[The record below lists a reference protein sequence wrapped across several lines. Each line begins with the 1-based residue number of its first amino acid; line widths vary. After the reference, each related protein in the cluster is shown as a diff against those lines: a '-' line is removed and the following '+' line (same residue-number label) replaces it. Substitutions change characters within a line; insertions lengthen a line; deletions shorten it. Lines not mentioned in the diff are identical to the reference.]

1 MKPVLILPLLLLL
14 AACASAGKPS
24 GLLSSYDG
32 LTVRD
37 GAVRT
42 SLSRRTDSE
51 GLTGLER
58 VALDRAVFAPGPETE
73 WLSDVERTLLLR
85 EVDAQVCFEVS
96 ERYAIVNDPA
106 QAQARVRTIITRVAP
121 TGRAGSAAS
130 AAAGFFIPGPIGLR
144 VPGGLGGLGAE
155 AEILDTQNRQLA
167 AVVWNRSATAIGT
180 DNPSLSRIGDALQL
194 AEPFA
199 DAAAAAMTATGVKP
213 RGVDKPDPCAAYGPR
228 IRVEGFAARFATGL
242 YVPSMSGARAEEATP
257 PAASAP

>member
-1 MKPVLILPLLLLL
+1 MKTLCLVPLLLTL
-14 AACASAGKPS
+14 AACATPGKPS
-24 GLLSSYDG
+24 GMLSSYEG
-32 LTVRD
+32 LAVRD

-42 SLSRRTDSE
+42 SLSLRTDQAAV
-51 GLTGLER
+51 TGIER
-58 VALDRAVFAPGPETE
+58 VALTPTVLAAGSETD
-73 WLSDVERTLLLR
+73 WLSDPERTLLLR

-96 ERYAIVNDPA
+96 ERYAIVPDPT
-106 QAQARVRTIITRVAP
+106 QAQAKVRAIITRVAP
-121 TGRAGSAAS
+121 TGRAGSAAA

-155 AEILDTQNRQLA
+155 AEMLDAQDRQLA

-213 RGVDKPDPCAAYGPR
+213 RGVDKPDPCAQYGPR
-228 IRVEGFAARFATGL
+228 VRVEGFAARFATGL
-242 YVPSMSGARAEEATP
+242 YVPSMSGARAAEPSQTSP
-257 PAASAP
+257 DAP